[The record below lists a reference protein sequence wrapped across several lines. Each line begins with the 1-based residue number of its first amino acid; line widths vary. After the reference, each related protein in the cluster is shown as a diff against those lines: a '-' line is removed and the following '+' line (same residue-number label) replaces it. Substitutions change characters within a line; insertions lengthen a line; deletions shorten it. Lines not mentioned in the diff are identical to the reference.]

1 MRIWGIH
8 AMTSEPLRSIFHLK
22 TGGGTRHKIAT
33 MAFAVIAAERGF
45 RIEDNTRIVPQKGD
59 ELPDL
64 VISKEDRFHDGA
76 KRYKKV
82 LRWAI
87 EIVDSHDPVRRE
99 NWPGYEDTLRVLI
112 KKAEEWC
119 LDAHLEKNVVFLRPS
134 TMKAHP
140 LCLDSLVRLCER
152 SLP

>member
-1 MRIWGIH
+1 
-8 AMTSEPLRSIFHLK
+8 MTAEPLRSIFHLK
-22 TGGGTRHKIAT
+22 VGGATRHKIAT
-33 MAFAVIAAERGF
+33 CAMAVVAAHAGF
-45 RIEDNTRIVPQKGD
+45 KIEDNTRIVPQKGD

-87 EIVDSHDPVRRE
+87 EIVDTHDPKRAE
-99 NWPGYEDTLRVLI
+99 NWPGYEDVLRVYI

-119 LDAHLEKNVVFLRPS
+119 KNAHDGQFYADTI
-134 TMKAHP
+134 TMNSQVPCPHP
-140 LCLDSLVRLCER
+140 LCLDSLIRLCER

>member
-1 MRIWGIH
+1 MRIWGIST
-8 AMTSEPLRSIFHLK
+8 MTSEPLRSIFHIK
-22 TGGGTRHKIAT
+22 AGGATCHKIAT
-33 MAFAVIAAERGF
+33 MAFAVIAAEKGF
-45 RIEDNTRIVPQKGD
+45 RIEDSSRIVPQKGD

-87 EIVDSHDPVRRE
+87 EVVDTHDPIRRE
-99 NWPGYEDTLRVLI
+99 NWPGYEDTLKVYI

-119 LDAHLEKNVVFLRPS
+119 ANGHGLLR
-134 TMKAHP
+134 
-140 LCLDSLVRLCER
+140 DSMNEADRLASIETTARSEER
-152 SLP
+152 RV

>member
-1 MRIWGIH
+1 
-8 AMTSEPLRSIFHLK
+8 MTAEPLRSIFHLK
-22 TGGGTRHKIAT
+22 VGGGTRHKIAT
-33 MAFAVIAAERGF
+33 MAFAVIAAEKGF
-45 RIEDNTRIVPQKGD
+45 RIEDSSRIIPQKGD

-87 EIVDSHDPVRRE
+87 EVVDTHDPIRRE
-99 NWPGYEDTLRVLI
+99 NWPGYEDTLKVYI

-119 LDAHLEKNVVFLRPS
+119 FSGHQSHFPIAVEKISKGPEHP
-134 TMKAHP
+134 HP

-152 SLP
+152 SIP